1 MILFKGVEKLKDDRG
16 FTLVE
21 MLVVLLII
29 SVLILVTIPNVAK
42 HFSSIDKKGCDAYIL
57 MVQGQ
62 VEAYKLDKNS
72 YPSNV
77 DDLVNEGYIQK
88 DNITCPNG
96 DLVTISSDGKVE
108 KTQVTQGTK
117 SED

>member
-1 MILFKGVEKLKDDRG
+1 LKNERG

-62 VEAYKLDKNS
+62 VEAYKLDKNV
-72 YPSNV
+72 YPKDV
-77 DDLVNEGYIQK
+77 GELVAADYIQK
-88 DNITCPNG
+88 DNQTCPNKEE
-96 DLVTISSDGKVE
+96 VIITAEGKVM
-108 KTQVTQGTK
+108 KADKALDVPDTK
-117 SED
+117 SDE

>member
-1 MILFKGVEKLKDDRG
+1 MKNERG

-29 SVLILVTIPNVAK
+29 SVLILVTIPNVSK

-62 VEAYKLDKNS
+62 VEAYKLDENK
-72 YPSNV
+72 YPASV
-77 DDLVNEGYIQK
+77 EDLYNAGYIQK
-88 DNITCPNG
+88 DNQTCPNG
-96 DLVTISSDGKVE
+96 EKVTISSDGKVMKAE
-108 KTQVTQGTK
+108 TAQNVQDSK
-117 SED
+117 SDE

>member
-1 MILFKGVEKLKDDRG
+1 MKNERG

-29 SVLILVTIPNVAK
+29 SVLILVTIPNVSK

-62 VEAYKLDKNS
+62 VEAYKLDENK

-77 DDLVNEGYIQK
+77 EDLYNAGYIQEG
-88 DNITCPNG
+88 NQTCPNG
-96 DLVTISSDGKVE
+96 EKVLISSDGKV
-108 KTQVTQGTK
+108 TK
-117 SED
+117 AEDAKSDD